1 MPFEPIQFTIVR
13 IGYKIVDSYQT
24 DEHMLLASNKTCD
37 KCKYCECVKL
47 PFLVE
52 IEQFELL

>member
-1 MPFEPIQFTIVR
+1 MPFEP